1 MVMRIDVSKLN
12 EDQVSSLVYFFEEY
26 KEWYIGNRFK
36 FNVSEDDDEVLLSIQ
51 PERKLN
57 KCYAVYI
64 GMLDKAIREYAKGQ
78 GFKCSLD
85 KSIPCYKLSE
95 EE

>member
-1 MVMRIDVSKLN
+1 MVMRINVSKLN

-26 KEWYIGNRFK
+26 KEWYIGSRFK
-36 FNVSEDDDEVLLSIQ
+36 LNVSEAYNEVLLSIQ
-51 PERKLN
+51 PARKLN
-57 KCYAVYI
+57 KCYAVGI

-78 GFKCSLD
+78 GFKCSFD
-85 KSIPCYKLSE
+85 KSIPCYELSE